1 MEIFL
6 PVYDIEWLLLS
17 RSWFNSVSSVQLLSL
32 SDSLPPHEL
41 QHASSL
47 SITNSWS
54 LPKPMSLESV
64 MPSNHLSLYHLLILL
79 LSIFPSIRVFSNESA
94 LRIMWPKYW
103 SFSFSI
109 SPSNEYPGWIS
120 FRRCIFLYFSGLG
133 VTSYPV
139 TLVFLMD
146 PQSHLFSFSTT
157 FFFVVVRMAAVLSS
171 SWIRAEAIISHLF
184 SSLPSFFLPLPLS
197 FLSSS
202 LPSSNILALFTFS
215 LLWQPQSISLFL
227 WVCF

>member
-139 TLVFLMD
+139 TLVFW
-146 PQSHLFSFSTT
+146 
-157 FFFVVVRMAAVLSS
+157 
-171 SWIRAEAIISHLF
+171 WIHKVIYFH
-184 SSLPSFFLPLPLS
+184 FLQH
-197 FLSSS
+197 FL
-202 LPSSNILALFTFS
+202 
-215 LLWQPQSISLFL
+215 LLL
-227 WVCF
+227 

>member
-32 SDSLPPHEL
+32 SDSLRPHEL
-41 QHASSL
+41 QHARLPCPSL
-47 SITNSWS
+47 TPGVYPNLCPLSQWCHPTISASIIS
-54 LPKPMSLESV
+54 LFSCSQYFPASGSFPMSQLFASCGRSTGVSASASV
-64 MPSNHLSLYHLLILL
+64 LPMNIQDGSPLGD
-79 LSIFPSIRVFSNESA
+79 VFS
-94 LRIMWPKYW
+94 Y
-103 SFSFSI
+103 
-109 SPSNEYPGWIS
+109 
-120 FRRCIFLYFSGLG
+120 IFLDWGDILPCDLS
-133 VTSYPV
+133 
-139 TLVFLMD
+139 FLMD

-157 FFFVVVRMAAVLSS
+157 FFVVVRMAAVLSS

-184 SSLPSFFLPLPLS
+184 SSPPSFFLPLPLS

-215 LLWQPQSISLFL
+215 LLWQPQSRSLFL